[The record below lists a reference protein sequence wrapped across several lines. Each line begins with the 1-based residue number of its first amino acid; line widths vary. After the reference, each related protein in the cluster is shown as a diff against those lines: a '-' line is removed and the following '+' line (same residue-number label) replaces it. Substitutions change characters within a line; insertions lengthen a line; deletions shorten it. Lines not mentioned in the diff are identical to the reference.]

1 MAILQITVPALACS
15 AWVKVITKAIKT
27 INADNAEATIQTDN
41 KTKLVNVK
49 TQAPEAAIKKALA
62 AAGYPT
68 I

>member
-1 MAILQITVPALACS
+1 MAILQIIVPALACS

-27 INADNAEATIQTDN
+27 INAEATIQTDK

-49 TQAPEAAIKKALA
+49 TQAPEAAIKKALT

-68 I
+68 T